1 MNDAGIESEINC
13 GTLYVVATPIGNLED
28 ISARALEIL
37 SSVSVIAAEDT
48 RHSKALLQRYQI
60 ATRMVSYHDF
70 SNNAAVHKLLSQLE
84 AGASIALISDAGTPL
99 ISDPGYR
106 LVSAARDR
114 GIAVFPV
121 PGASALTAAL
131 SVAGLPTDRFL
142 FEGFLPAK
150 TSARSQ
156 RLQELSA
163 ETRTLVLYES
173 NHRILAA
180 LQDMVAVLGGA
191 RQIFVGRE
199 LTKKFE
205 THYRGTLESALVWLQ
220 EDSNQQKGEFVLVI
234 AGSDPREEEDRQH
247 QQALQ
252 VVALLREEMS
262 LNRAVAIA
270 ARISGA
276 RKNRLYE
283 AALAEPMDE
292 QND

>member
-1 MNDAGIESEINC
+1 
-13 GTLYVVATPIGNLED
+13 VATPIGNLED

-37 SSVSVIAAEDT
+37 NSVAVIAAEDT

-70 SNNAAVHKLLSQLE
+70 SNKAAVHKLLSQLE

-163 ETRTLVLYES
+163 DPRTLVLYES
-173 NHRILAA
+173 SHRIVAA
-180 LQDMVAVLGGA
+180 LQDMVAVFGGA

-205 THYRGTLESALVWLQ
+205 THYRGTLESGLVWLQ

-283 AALAEPMDE
+283 AALADPWMSRTTDVGIVPGPVLV
-292 QND
+292 